1 MLPLILAQ
9 VFGLASIPE
18 LVWKAG
24 HSVVTEH
31 AGSCVYCLW
40 RPQVV
45 QSVTTWTTRF
55 PRGML
60 NAVIRRGC
68 VSCGK
73 WKQQMFA
80 TWMPKNKAA
89 GDKVLLSF

>member
-18 LVWKAG
+18 LVRKAG
-24 HSVVTEH
+24 RSVVTEH
-31 AGSCVYCLW
+31 AGSCVYCPW

-45 QSVTTWTTRF
+45 QSVTTWTWTTLVAV

-60 NAVIRRGC
+60 NSVYQERLYILGQVETANVC
-68 VSCGK
+68 Y
-73 WKQQMFA
+73 MDA
-80 TWMPKNKAA
+80 
-89 GDKVLLSF
+89 